1 MFSSVRLVVLV
12 ILCLQNTIYTLCRR
26 FSLGVLNEQ
35 YNKYEVLLVA
45 EGIKIVFAMCM
56 IWNIPGYEKN
66 FLSKM
71 SAMAAKSW
79 KMCVLAGLYGA
90 MNILSFI
97 ALRNIGAG
105 MFTIFA
111 QLKILSTASFS
122 AIILQRHYS
131 MAKWRALIS
140 LIFGVLLFS
149 EPIWGTDS
157 GPKHESANTL
167 LGTICVM
174 IEVTLS
180 GFASIYFE
188 KVIKSDTEQYGIW
201 ERNFQLA
208 FWSFPLY
215 VGFIFFGPGADPSN
229 IGAGW
234 SAMAFSL
241 SALGASGGLLVA
253 LSIKYGDSVLK
264 TLATTS
270 AIILSAICDHIWL
283 GGPLTLVMCIA
294 AAQVIISIGNYA
306 FDATP
311 AHSTIKEVT
320 VEKKKFVE
328 KV

>member
-45 EGIKIVFAMCM
+45 EAIKIIFASIM

-71 SAMAAKSW
+71 TAMAVRSW

-122 AIILQRHYS
+122 AIILKRNYS

-140 LIFGVLLFS
+140 LIFGVLLFF
-149 EPIWGTDS
+149 GT
-157 GPKHESANTL
+157 HLE
-167 LGTICVM
+167 
-174 IEVTLS
+174 
-180 GFASIYFE
+180 
-188 KVIKSDTEQYGIW
+188 
-201 ERNFQLA
+201 
-208 FWSFPLY
+208 
-215 VGFIFFGPGADPSN
+215 
-229 IGAGW
+229 
-234 SAMAFSL
+234 
-241 SALGASGGLLVA
+241 
-253 LSIKYGDSVLK
+253 
-264 TLATTS
+264 
-270 AIILSAICDHIWL
+270 
-283 GGPLTLVMCIA
+283 
-294 AAQVIISIGNYA
+294 
-306 FDATP
+306 
-311 AHSTIKEVT
+311 
-320 VEKKKFVE
+320 
-328 KV
+328 